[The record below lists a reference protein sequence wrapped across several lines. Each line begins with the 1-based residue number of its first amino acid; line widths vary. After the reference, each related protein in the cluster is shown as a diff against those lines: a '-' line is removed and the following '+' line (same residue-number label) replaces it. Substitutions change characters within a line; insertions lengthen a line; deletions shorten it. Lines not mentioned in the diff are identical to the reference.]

1 MITRLFN
8 NPHVLTQSC
17 AEDMGLPEPA
27 IAACT
32 DACGLI
38 VLSQEGRDL
47 LVNPESVNE
56 LCRLLKKL
64 RDAGSKS

>member
-8 NPHVLTQSC
+8 NPHVLYQGA
-17 AEDMGLPEPA
+17 AEDIPEPA
-27 IAACT
+27 ITAST
-32 DACGLI
+32 DASGLI

-47 LVNPESVNE
+47 LINSESVNE

-64 RDAGSKS
+64 AKEGTQ

>member
-17 AEDMGLPEPA
+17 AEDMVPEPA
-27 IAACT
+27 IAAS
-32 DACGLI
+32 ASFGLI

-47 LVNPESVNE
+47 LLNPESVNE

-64 RDAGSKS
+64 AKERSHG

>member
-1 MITRLFN
+1 MITRLFS
-8 NPHVLTQSC
+8 NPHVLHQSC

-27 IAACT
+27 IAAST
-32 DACGLI
+32 CGDLI
-38 VLSQEGRDL
+38 LLSQEGREL

-64 RDAGSKS
+64 AKEVRHD